1 MSGLNSAPITLESI
15 AVRVTALENTAKQNH
30 ESHGEIYARIEAVE
44 KGHAVLDTSLTNIWT
59 VLKEIQADVKEMK
72 ARPTKRYDKAVD
84 TVVQWL
90 IVGILAAAVVFK

>member
-1 MSGLNSAPITLESI
+1 MNSAPITLESL
-15 AVRVTALENTAKQNH
+15 AVRVTSLENTARENH

-44 KGHAVLDTSLTNIWT
+44 KGHAVLDTSLNNIWN

-72 ARPTKRYDKAVD
+72 SRPVKRYDKAID

-90 IVGILAAAVVFK
+90 IVGILAAAIVFK